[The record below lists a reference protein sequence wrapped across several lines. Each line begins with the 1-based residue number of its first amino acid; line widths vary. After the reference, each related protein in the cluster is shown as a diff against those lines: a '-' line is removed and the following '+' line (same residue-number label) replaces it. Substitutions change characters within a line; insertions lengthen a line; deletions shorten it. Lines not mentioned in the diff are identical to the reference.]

1 MTKDIIKS
9 FDEAIE
15 KQEELAKSL
24 ELTEEVV
31 AEEAVVEEPTVTIE
45 EVVEEA
51 TKSLEE
57 VSKSDDKEEDKE
69 DEDKEDK
76 KDEEA
81 DEEEIEKSEEP
92 EEEEEEAVKAE
103 EPTEETQEEVTK
115 SDTYEEI
122 LSSVIK
128 SYTQLAQQVST
139 IVGGIAEITAKQE
152 EISKSLAEFSIMN
165 IGETT
170 EKSIIAE
177 PIEEVEE
184 KAVGY
189 VEKSFT
195 DETIEEASKSVDV
208 SDTVTEVQAPTFDE
222 VREVFKGKFST
233 ATKSIKSAS
242 DEHRLSELQKSWSR
256 LENGYATTQDVER
269 LNKFI
274 NE

>member
-69 DEDKEDK
+69 NEDEDKE
-76 KDEEA
+76 DEEA
-81 DEEEIEKSEEP
+81 DEEEVEKSEET
-92 EEEEEEAVKAE
+92 EEEEEAVKAE

-139 IVGGIAEITAKQE
+139 IIGGIAEITAKQE

-165 IGETT
+165 IGEAT

-208 SDTVTEVQAPTFDE
+208 SNTVSEVQAPTFEE